1 MEDIMVESS
10 HKTGFLPSL
19 ADPFRSFGSR
29 IADWFAPASEASAD
43 DGAYRIAMEVPG
55 VEDSDIDITLHE
67 GMVTV
72 TGKKTS
78 TKTEKGETWFFSE
91 REFGSF
97 SRSFRL
103 PPDADGEKISAD
115 LKDGVLTLS
124 IPKRA
129 DTSPEGA
136 RKVAIKKG

>member
-1 MEDIMVESS
+1 MVETS

-19 ADPFRSFGSR
+19 ADPFRSFGAR

-43 DGAYRIAMEVPG
+43 DGSYRIAMEVPG
-55 VEDSDIDITLHE
+55 VAEGDIDITLHE
-67 GMVTV
+67 GVVTV
-72 TGKKTS
+72 NGKKES
-78 TKTEKGETWFFSE
+78 TKTEKGETWYFSE

-103 PPDADGEKISAD
+103 PPDADGDKIAAD
-115 LKDGVLTLS
+115 LKDGVLTLT
-124 IPKRA
+124 IPKRR

-136 RKVAIKKG
+136 RKVAITKG